1 MISKVIIY
9 NKIRT
14 SLQVGLKIKVCSNCA
29 VYEPLISTNGG
40 YDSTIPEST
49 KFFNASAYFVS
60 PTRSR

>member
-1 MISKVIIY
+1 ML
-9 NKIRT
+9 T
-14 SLQVGLKIKVCSNCA
+14 SLQVGLKMKVCSNCA

-60 PTRSR
+60 PIRSR